1 MQHKINNELD
11 LQLIEIK
18 GKKKKKTFT
27 RIMTAQR
34 QKSERRGFLLDGEWL
49 DAIRGELLPRGVGRA
64 GKLRLVVVVVV
75 VAVVVALHGDH
86 GSGGEVR
93 RGAERC
99 GEDDQSRIRGR
110 GRRRSLKRVR
120 SERDRVR

>member
-49 DAIRGELLPRGVGRA
+49 DAIRGELLPRGVGGA

-75 VAVVVALHGDH
+75 VAVEVALHGDH

-93 RGAERC
+93 RGAARKIRAESEAA
-99 GEDDQSRIRGR
+99 EDD
-110 GRRRSLKRVR
+110 
-120 SERDRVR
+120 DH